1 MYCKQNDKLYERH
14 YYEKIPLRM
23 PTNPSLNKR
32 NDASLNTYLEPR
44 PRREKPSRPLTAEDK
59 FKKDKRLLT
68 AAIDF
73 GTTYS
78 GYAYSFVNEPTKV
91 YINYWKSKIAR
102 AKTPTV
108 LLLNPDKSVAAFGE
122 DAQEKYLKLVK
133 EKQAENWYYFENFKM
148 ELYSKQPPLAKD
160 MTIEDISGKSVL
172 ALDVFSASI
181 KYLKNHLLEVLNGK
195 EEYVSILENDIHW
208 VLTVPAIWNDSSKQ
222 FMREA
227 AKEAGI
233 ENDSLTIALE
243 PEVASIY
250 CKAGKKHSVYEK
262 KDSDRIGLDKTKTK
276 YMVLDLGGGTADI
289 TCHEVLDDG
298 NLAELY
304 HATGGNYGG
313 ANINEAFRQFLIK
326 IFGMNV
332 IREFQTLYLEEYLEL
347 FTIFERKKKYFENNF
362 KVRIP
367 FPFHLLELYKS
378 LCGVEEMPDVAN
390 IPGCS
395 DIKFHPGKITIP
407 SNYFKTFFDTAVSN
421 IIQQVSELLEDIS
434 DISYIIMVGGF
445 SESPYVYSRMQQQF
459 GERVIRAMD
468 PSSTIMKGA
477 VLFGEHHTIITRRI
491 SKYSYGIARM
501 MRFKPEIHRPEK
513 IKYINGLIFVDDVF
527 NSHIEVG
534 QSIDIG
540 QDVEGQE
547 YFPAMNGL
555 TQAVLEVYAS
565 KNRNPQYV
573 TDEGCFHVGL
583 ITIDLSPYEDHRR
596 WPLCVKIL
604 FGGTELT
611 VDVLEV
617 KTNKH
622 LEVTLS
628 LVH

>member
-1 MYCKQNDKLYERH
+1 FGKNR
-14 YYEKIPLRM
+14 
-23 PTNPSLNKR
+23 
-32 NDASLNTYLEPR
+32 
-44 PRREKPSRPLTAEDK
+44 
-59 FKKDKRLLT
+59 RLLT

-78 GYAYSFVNEPTKV
+78 GYAYSFLNEPSKV
-91 YINYWKSKIAR
+91 YINYWKGKILSV
-102 AKTPTV
+102 KTPTV

-122 DAQEKYLKLVK
+122 DAQVKYQKLIK
-133 EKQAENWYYFENFKM
+133 EKEAEKWYYFQRFKM
-148 ELYSKQPPLAKD
+148 ELYSKPPPLEKD
-160 MTIEDISGKSVL
+160 MTIKDISGKSVL

-227 AKEAGI
+227 AQKAGI

-250 CKAGKKHSVYEK
+250 CKAASHDGALEK
-262 KDSDRIGLDKTKTK
+262 KDSDRIGLFKTKTK

-289 TCHEVLDDG
+289 TCHEVLEDG
-298 NLAELY
+298 NLAELH

-313 ANINEAFRQFLIK
+313 ENINEAFRQFLIK
-326 IFGMNV
+326 IFGLNV
-332 IREFQTLYLEEYLEL
+332 IKEFQALHLEEYLDF
-347 FTIFERKKKYFENNF
+347 FTIVEQKKRLFDDNVGRVIF
-362 KVRIP
+362 P
-367 FPFHLLELYKS
+367 FPCHLLELYKS
-378 LCGVEEMPDVAN
+378 FNGVDLICDIAN

-395 DIKFHPGKITIP
+395 DVGFSHGKISIP
-407 SNYFKTFFDTAVSN
+407 SSQFKTFFDTTVSS
-421 IIQQVSELLEDIS
+421 IIQQVSELLKSIPDL
-434 DISYIIMVGGF
+434 SYIIMVGGF
-445 SESPYVYSRMQQQF
+445 SESPCVYNRMQKEF
-459 GERVIRAMD
+459 GERVIRAKD
-468 PSSTIMKGA
+468 PSSTILKGA

-501 MRFKPEIHRPEK
+501 MRFKPDIHRPEK
-513 IKYINGLIFVDDVF
+513 RKYIDGFVFVDDIF

-534 QSIDIG
+534 QSINIG

-583 ITIDLSPYEDHRR
+583 ITIDLSPYQDHRH
-596 WPLCVKIL
+596 WPLRVKIL

-617 KTNKH
+617 KTNKT
-622 LEVTLS
+622 LKVTLS